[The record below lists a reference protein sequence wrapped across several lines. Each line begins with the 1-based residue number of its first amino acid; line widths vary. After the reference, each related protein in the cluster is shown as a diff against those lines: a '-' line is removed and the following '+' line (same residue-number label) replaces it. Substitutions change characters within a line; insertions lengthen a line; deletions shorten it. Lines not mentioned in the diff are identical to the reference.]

1 MNDFE
6 LKTFVANLGKYN
18 EGELAGEWVSF
29 PTTAKELKE
38 VYDRIG
44 IGKPDHFGISYEE
57 VFIADYEVNLYGV
70 RDALGEYSNLK
81 ELNYL
86 AGLISEMDRS
96 DFDTYKAIL
105 ESKMSLPE
113 NGIEGLINLTNNLDN
128 FEILPDVYGDE
139 DLGYY
144 YVEESGIYDT
154 KNLGALAGYIDYER
168 FGRDICLEEGGT
180 YTDYGY
186 ITQRD
191 YSWDKLYDRSEKVPE
206 EYQLAF
212 EEDAFENLDLSS
224 AYRYYITE
232 TALNK
237 GSYPVVDGQVIT
249 EFMEAQ
255 RVSGSPEKI
264 FGYMESPVPLTEEQ
278 LREYAL
284 IPAKENPVLIN
295 RTDEKVFFSQ
305 EENAYAIFQL
315 KDTEE
320 GRERMFH
327 NLEDLTYKGLKVD
340 KSVYEMVYAAPLLEH
355 KGTQA
360 TLETLFSQYNNCPPS
375 DYQHP
380 SMSVGDVVVLRV
392 DGNISAHFCDSFG
405 FQEVHDFLQDNPLKA
420 AEEQLEDDYNMVDGI
435 INNGDKEDTL
445 GKPSILSKIKEKK
458 HEASERNKEN
468 VPALKAEKTD
478 RDLS

>member
-1 MNDFE
+1 MYRHREKD
-6 LKTFVANLGKYN
+6 
-18 EGELAGEWVSF
+18 
-29 PTTAKELKE
+29 
-38 VYDRIG
+38 D
-44 IGKPDHFGISYEE
+44 FGIPYEE
-57 VFIADYEVNLYGV
+57 VFITDYDTNLNGL
-70 RDALGEYSNLK
+70 RDVLGEYPNLE

-86 AGLISEMDRS
+86 SGLISEMDH
-96 DFDTYKAIL
+96 DEFDTFRAVL
-105 ESKMSLPE
+105 EAGITLPE
-113 NGIEGLINLTNNLDN
+113 SGLEGLINLTNNLDN
-128 FEILPDVYGDE
+128 FEYLPDVYEDS

-144 YVEESGIYDT
+144 YVEESGTYDT
-154 KNLGALAGYIDYER
+154 RIMGPLAGYIDYER
-168 FGRDICLEEGGT
+168 LGRDICLEEGGIF
-180 YTDYGY
+180 TDYGY

-191 YSWDKLYDRSEKVPE
+191 YGWEKLYDQSEKVPE
-206 EYQLAF
+206 EYQLSF
-212 EEDAFENLDLSS
+212 EEDAFQNLDLSS

-232 TALNK
+232 AALNR

-249 EFMEAQ
+249 QFMEAQ
-255 RVSGSPEKI
+255 RISGSPEKI

-278 LREYAL
+278 IREYAL
-284 IPAKENPVLIN
+284 IPAKDNPVLIN

-327 NLEDLTYKGLKVD
+327 NLEDLTYKGLKVEQ
-340 KSVYEMVYAAPLLEH
+340 SVYEMVYAAPLLEH

-360 TLETLFSQYNNCPPS
+360 TLEMLFSQYNNCPPS

-392 DGNISAHFCDSFG
+392 DGHVSAHFCDSFG
-405 FQEVHDFLQDNPLKA
+405 FQEVRDFLKDNPLKNV
-420 AEEQLEDDYNMVDGI
+420 EEKLEDDFNMVDGI
-435 INNGDKEDTL
+435 INNGDKEEMIE
-445 GKPSILSKIKEKK
+445 KSSIISKIREKK
-458 HEASERNKEN
+458 HEVTERNKEN